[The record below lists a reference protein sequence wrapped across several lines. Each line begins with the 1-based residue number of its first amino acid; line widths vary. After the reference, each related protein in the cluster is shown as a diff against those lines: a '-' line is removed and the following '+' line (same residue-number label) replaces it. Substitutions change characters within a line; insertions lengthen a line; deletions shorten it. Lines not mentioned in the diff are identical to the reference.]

1 MQSTQPPLVG
11 KPESMLQRRSRL
23 SYFVSPQS
31 LLLLMMMLLQLV
43 WLASIWLS
51 GASTN
56 WLRLTIIAVY
66 TIAVGIIV
74 KALPAEFWHKVRQ
87 VKVYLIGHE
96 KHLLLIL
103 CGFTLCIGVIYAHY
117 QRLWPYDEE
126 NSFKAATILATEGVR
141 PFFAQY
147 AKIDW
152 LGRWH
157 PPLTPVLYGFALRLF
172 GVKLFVMR
180 LVTLALAM
188 MTVII
193 TYLIG
198 RQLYDRETG
207 LMGAFL
213 LLSFPLFLRQGTVA
227 MTDVPVTFF
236 FALTM
241 LLVFYLVQKPRYWL
255 AVVTGLCLGAG
266 FLTKY
271 TMVFIGPVLLSYLVV
286 NAQFRRALL
295 YLTVVG
301 LVAGIVMVGWLFYAY
316 QLGVLAHQQTNIVT
330 EFEPAYFLTTLD
342 GLKWLVD
349 SIMTKF
355 TSALGV
361 YNLPPIAVGLWYL
374 ARQRRQAD
382 LLILLWSSIISII
395 LIFTLPDHRYF
406 MPTFPAIAL
415 IMAQGL
421 KRLSSVTEA
430 TTEATVV
437 LALLYCG
444 GALYLF
450 VDWFRAADLFVH

>member
-1 MQSTQPPLVG
+1 MQSTQTPLVVEAE
-11 KPESMLQRRSRL
+11 PVIQPHSLFD
-23 SYFVSPQS
+23 YFVTPQS
-31 LLLLMMMLLQLV
+31 LHMTMMLLQLM

-66 TIAVGIIV
+66 TIVVGITISL
-74 KALPAEFWHKVRQ
+74 LPARFWHKVSQ
-87 VKVYLIGHE
+87 F
-96 KHLLLIL
+96 KHNLVEHDKNLLLTL
-103 CGFTLCIGVIYAHY
+103 CIFTLCVGVIYAHY

-126 NSFKAATILATEGVR
+126 NSFKAATILATQGVGA
-141 PFFAQY
+141 FFAQY

-157 PPLTPVLYGFALRLF
+157 PPLTPVLYGFALRLL
-172 GVKLFVMR
+172 GTNLLVMR
-180 LVTLALAM
+180 LVTLVLAVA
-188 MTVII
+188 TTII

-207 LMGAFL
+207 LIGAFF

-227 MTDVPVTFF
+227 MTDIPVTFF

-241 LLVFYLVQKPRYWL
+241 LLVFYLVQKPTYWL
-255 AVVTGLCLGAG
+255 AVGAGLCLGAG

-271 TMVFIGPVLLSYLVV
+271 TMVFIGPVLLSYLAV
-286 NAQFRRALL
+286 NAQFRRAIL
-295 YLTVVG
+295 YLMVVG
-301 LVAGIVMVGWLFYAY
+301 LVAGIVMAGWLFYAS
-316 QLGVLAHQQTNIVT
+316 QLNVLSHQQTNIVT
-330 EFEPAYFLTTLD
+330 EFEPAYFLVTLD
-342 GLKWLVD
+342 GIKWLID
-349 SIMTKF
+349 SILTKF

-361 YNLPPIAVGLWYL
+361 YNLPLIAVGFL
-374 ARQRRQAD
+374 ALVQRRRQAD
-382 LLILLWSSIISII
+382 LLILLWTTVVSII
-395 LIFTLPDHRYF
+395 LVFTLPDHRYF

-415 IMAQGL
+415 ILAHGL
-421 KRLSSVTEA
+421 KKLPSITES
-430 TTEATVV
+430 TVV

-450 VDWFRAADLFVH
+450 VDWFRVADLFTH

>member
-1 MQSTQPPLVG
+1 MQSTRIPSGNELEPASQYH
-11 KPESMLQRRSRL
+11 SFIHR
-23 SYFVSPQS
+23 FVSSQS
-31 LLLLMMMLLQLV
+31 LPIAMMLLQLV

-56 WLRLTIIAVY
+56 WLRLTIIATY
-66 TIAVGIIV
+66 TIGVGIII
-74 KALPAEFWHKVRQ
+74 KTLPAGFWHKVRQ
-87 VKVYLIGHE
+87 VKVYLIEHE
-96 KHLLLIL
+96 KLLLL
-103 CGFTLCIGVIYAHY
+103 TLSVFTLCVGVIYARY

-141 PFFAQY
+141 PFFDQY

-172 GVKLFVMR
+172 GVNLFVMR
-180 LVTLALAM
+180 LVTLVLATT
-188 MTVII
+188 TVII

-207 LMGAFL
+207 LVGTFL
-213 LLSFPLFLRQGTVA
+213 LLSFPLYLRQGTVA
-227 MTDVPVTFF
+227 MTDLPVTFF

-241 LLVFYLVQKPRYWL
+241 LLVFYLVQKPTYWL
-255 AVVTGLCLGAG
+255 AVVTGLILGAG

-271 TMVFIGPVLLSYLVV
+271 TMVFIGPVLLSYFVV
-286 NAQFRRALL
+286 NTQFRRRIL
-295 YLTVVG
+295 YLMVTG
-301 LVAGIVMVGWLFYAY
+301 LVASIVMAGWFGYAY
-316 QLGVLAHQQTNIVT
+316 QIGVLTHQETNIIT
-330 EFEPAYFLTTLD
+330 EFEPAYFLTTSD
-342 GLKWLVD
+342 GIKWLLD
-349 SIMTKF
+349 SILTKF

-361 YNLPPIAVGLWYL
+361 YNLPLIALGLWYL
-374 ARQRRQAD
+374 ARRRRQAD
-382 LLILLWSSIISII
+382 LLILLWFAIVSLI
-395 LIFTLPDHRYF
+395 LLFTMPDHRYF

-415 IMAQGL
+415 LMAQGL
-421 KRLSSVTEA
+421 KKIPSVAET
-430 TTEATVV
+430 TVV

-450 VDWFRAADLFVH
+450 VDWFRIAQLFAH